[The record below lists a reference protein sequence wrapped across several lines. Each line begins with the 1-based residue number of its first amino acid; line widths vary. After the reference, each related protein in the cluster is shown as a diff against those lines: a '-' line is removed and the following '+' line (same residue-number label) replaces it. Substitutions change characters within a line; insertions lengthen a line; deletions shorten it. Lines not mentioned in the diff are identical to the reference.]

1 MVAAPPLQPMRRT
14 VLLLA
19 IVSACDDPAA
29 VVDAGVDAPID
40 APSGQGSEATGD
52 LVVNELMPRGAAGD
66 WVELHNR
73 GTSPI
78 DLCGFFLT
86 DAADRL
92 DHYLPLGG
100 VLPPDPCPPV
110 LLEAGAYRVIQ
121 LDGTPLPASGPI
133 DPLHA
138 PFKIAP
144 ADEVHVLTSAGAHVD
159 GLTFLYPRGP
169 SEPADVSLARVP
181 DGGGLF
187 FAAPPTPAAAN
198 PAVRP

>member
-1 MVAAPPLQPMRRT
+1 MRS
-14 VLLLA
+14 VLLLLVIA
-19 IVSACDDPAA
+19 ACDEPVAA
-29 VVDAGVDAPID
+29 IDAGVDAPID
-40 APSGQGSEATGD
+40 APSGQGSEPTSA
-52 LVVNELMPRGAAGD
+52 LIVNEVSPRGGGSD
-66 WVELHNR
+66 WIELKNR
-73 GTSPI
+73 GDAAI

-100 VLPPDPCPPV
+100 VMPPEPCAPV
-110 LLEAGAYRVIQ
+110 MLEPGAYRVIE

-138 PFKIAP
+138 PFELAA
-144 ADEVHVLTSAGAHVD
+144 ADEVHIVSIAGGSIDGVL
-159 GLTFLYPRGP
+159 FLYPRAP
-169 SEPADVSLARVP
+169 SEPADVTLARIP
-181 DGGGLF
+181 DGEGLF